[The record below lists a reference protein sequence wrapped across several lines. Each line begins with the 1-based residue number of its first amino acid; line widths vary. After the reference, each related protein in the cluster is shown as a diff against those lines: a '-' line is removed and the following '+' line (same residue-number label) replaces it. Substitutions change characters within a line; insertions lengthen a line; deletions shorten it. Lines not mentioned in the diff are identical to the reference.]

1 MLKVLVTEPLPGDAI
16 DRLSQKYEVTVAERG
31 SLKTEEDL
39 VNAVG
44 DYDALLTI
52 LSNPVTSKVLEAAP
66 RLKIIANYAV
76 GYNNIDTDAAQK
88 LGIRV
93 ANTPDVLTDA
103 TADLTFA
110 LILSVTRRL
119 GEAEKHLRDGKFDDW
134 MPTGFLGFE
143 LNGAKLGIIGMGRIG
158 RAVAKRA
165 LAFGMN
171 IGYSNRNRLPKGVED
186 VQQASFYPSVREL
199 AEWCDILTLHCP
211 LNEHSHHLVDSEI
224 LRAIGPRG
232 YVINT
237 ARGPVVDEAALA
249 DALHNNIIAGAGI
262 DVFEREP
269 EVHPELMSAPNAVLL
284 PHIGSATHDTRQN
297 MAELSVNAIDL
308 VLQGRS
314 GEVENL
320 VI

>member
-1 MLKVLVTEPLPGDAI
+1 MYNVLVTEPLPGDAV
-16 DRLSQKYEVTVAERG
+16 DRLSKKYEVTVAERG
-31 SLKTEEDL
+31 ALKTEKDL
-39 VNAVG
+39 LNVVK
-44 DYDALLTI
+44 DYDALLTL
-52 LSNPVTSKVLEAAP
+52 LSNPVTSNVLEAAP
-66 RLKIIANYAV
+66 RLKVVANYAV
-76 GYNNIDTDAAQK
+76 GYNNIDTDAAKK
-88 LGIRV
+88 LGVRV

-103 TADLTFA
+103 TADLTLA

-134 MPTGFLGFE
+134 MPEGFLGFE
-143 LNGAKLGIIGMGRIG
+143 LNGAKLGIVGMGRIG

-186 VQQASFYPSVREL
+186 VQRATYYSSVPKL

-211 LNEHSHHLVDSEI
+211 LNENSHHLVDSEI
-224 LRAIGPRG
+224 LQAIGSHG

-237 ARGPVVDEAALA
+237 ARGPVVNEAALA
-249 DALHNNIIAGAGI
+249 DALHSKIIAGAGI

-269 EVHPELMSAPNAVLL
+269 EVHPDLMTAPNAVLL
-284 PHIGSATHDTRQN
+284 PHIGSATHETRQN

-314 GEVENL
+314 EEVKNL